1 MPETKKRPPEKPG
14 PSDLF
19 HDFTTREFKKAAVWI
34 SMAGGAALLCLLIQP
49 ILLIIAGLVFAS
61 LLDDGTRLLGHVL
74 KIGRGY
80 RLAIVCICVAIFLAF
95 TLYLAV
101 YQLGGQLDALQSTLS
116 TQFIHIRD
124 WLVSNGLMSP
134 HVSSSDIAQRLF
146 GSFGEVS
153 AFVGNALG
161 AVSGGAMILVIGIFV
176 AIEPHLYERGFAWMI
191 PIAKRPD
198 FYRIFNIAN
207 NNLRRLMA
215 GRLLG
220 MAIEGVGTWL
230 LLLATGVP
238 MATLL
243 GLLTGLLA
251 FLPNIGA
258 LISGLLI
265 CLVGFSQNVQTGLW
279 AMGVYAIVQMIDGYL
294 IVPIVARRSVNLPP
308 ALELGAQIL
317 LGALFGVMGLA
328 LADPLVAIAKV
339 SLEEYSK
346 IVTEREEHQ
355 QRNHVKQFM
364 FNKENKNKD

>member
-1 MPETKKRPPEKPG
+1 MPETQKRPPEKSG

-19 HDFTTREFKKAAVWI
+19 HDFTIREFKRAAVWI
-34 SMAGGAALLCLLIQP
+34 SMAGGVALICLLIQP

-61 LLDDGTRLLGHVL
+61 LLDDGTRLLGYFL

-80 RLAIVCICVAIFLAF
+80 RLAIVCVCVAIFLSF
-95 TLYLAV
+95 TVYLAV
-101 YQLGGQLDALQSTLS
+101 YQLGGQLDALQATLS
-116 TQFIHIRD
+116 TQFIRIRD

-134 HVSSSDIAQRLF
+134 NVSSTDIAQRLF

-176 AIEPHLYERGFAWMI
+176 AIEPQLYERGFAWML
-191 PIAKRPD
+191 PIAKRSD

-207 NNLRRLMA
+207 DNLRRLMA

-230 LLLATGVP
+230 LSLLAGVP

-258 LISGLLI
+258 LISGVLI
-265 CLVGFSQNVQTGLW
+265 CLVGFSQGVQTGLW
-279 AMGVYAIVQMIDGYL
+279 AMCVYAVVQMIDGYL

-317 LGALFGVMGLA
+317 LGSLFGIMGLA

-346 IVTEREEHQ
+346 IISEREEIQ
-355 QRNHVKQFM
+355 QKNHAKQFT
-364 FNKENKNKD
+364 FKPEKKPSK